1 MQNDIAAQMRDKNTL
16 NASHSEKTFLRLL
29 TTEISC
35 GHIVLQDLTPA
46 LLNYFANINRK
57 KLKFP
62 KSIST
67 FKFGDHKLGGQVLQN
82 DIAAHFAG
90 S

>member
-35 GHIVLQDLTPA
+35 GQIVLQDLTPA
-46 LLNYFANINRK
+46 LLNYFATINRK

-62 KSIST
+62 KSISK